1 MLLNPFG
8 LTPRAIKK
16 IANRQDQAANNFFQQ
31 QTLMRDRAIARWYTQ
46 GSEHFLEW
54 VRSYYRLNDDNPLS
68 WDEPHMEG
76 MYRLMGCPW
85 VETLVVEKP
94 AQRGFTESVIALMAF
109 SLSEIRVVCAL
120 GFEAEGKLRDIVGP
134 RIQPSFDRI
143 PPIKEIRRARF
154 FATKRKDTDFQQRK
168 MTVGGVEMTLFYTS
182 TVNTKKGQAEAPSSM
197 RSFPCCIGAGDEIEL
212 WPTKAISIFRERYE
226 ASRLPSKPMRLG
238 STPGLEG
245 GIVDTLVKKSGVHFR
260 WQIVCPECD
269 RPQWVHPFGNFL
281 KPVEQTQ
288 EDGSTEI
295 VYYDTT
301 GRPLEWFCRDDST
314 LEQAIATAYVGCQ
327 HCGAALSQ
335 QAIARGQFLT
345 QDGLTIQQFEAGLL
359 RERSPY
365 PKTVALSIPALIS
378 QRFNPASRIR
388 SLLDAADP
396 TDQYQQGLGLAVAIG
411 GGKINMGAL
420 LACCDRTPEQVWGD
434 RPEPLPEPSL
444 IVVGMDQGKAF
455 NWAIV
460 QRWWLAEGDTWE
472 LRWKNAIKQVVSYEQ
487 VAGFEGMLELAQRHG
502 AHLLGFDGEPEVEKA
517 SDFTLAHPIYTSPG
531 TNGKLYQAFQF
542 DQVILKGERFRDR
555 TITVQAKQVRVF
567 SIDRTFGLDAVKN
580 RIYRRL
586 QCIPPMEYRAGD
598 DNNPLYHYLTQ
609 TRTPQRKWEKPDGL
623 PDHWAHADNF
633 CEMAVYVAG
642 YANLG
647 REFAFGSLSR

>member
-1 MLLNPFG
+1 MIQDPFG
-8 LTPRAIKK
+8 MEPRYLKK
-16 IANRQDQAANNFFQQ
+16 ISSLQDEAANGFFQVQ
-31 QTLMRDRAIARWYTQ
+31 NLLRKRAIARWYTQ
-46 GSEHFLEW
+46 GSNYFLAW
-54 VRSYYRLNDDNPLS
+54 VRKYYRLSNDSPLS
-68 WDEPHMEG
+68 WEEPHMEG
-76 MYRLMGCPW
+76 LYRLMGCPW

-94 AQRGFTESVIALMAF
+94 AQRGFTEAIIALMAF

-120 GFEAEGKLRDIVGP
+120 GFEAEVKLRDIVGP

-143 PPIKEIRRARF
+143 APIKNIRRDRF
-154 FATKRKDTDFQQRK
+154 LATRRKDIDFQQRK

-182 TVNTKKGQAEAPSSM
+182 TVSTRKEQAEAPSSM

-212 WPTKAISIFRERYE
+212 WNTKAISIFQERYE

-245 GIVDTLVKKSGVHFR
+245 GIVDTLVKKSGIHFR
-260 WQIVCPECD
+260 WRATCPSCQ
-269 RPQWVHPFGNFL
+269 RSQWIHPFGNFL
-281 KPVEQTQ
+281 KPVEQKQ
-288 EDGSTEI
+288 DDGTTEI
-295 VYYDTT
+295 AFYDAT
-301 GRPLEWFCRDDST
+301 GRPLKWFCHDEST
-314 LEQAIATAYVGCQ
+314 EEKSIETAYIGCKHCGGVMTKEAIAAGRF
-327 HCGAALSQ
+327 LS
-335 QAIARGQFLT
+335 REGK
-345 QDGLTIQQFEAGLL
+345 TIERFEWELL
-359 RERSPY
+359 KARSPY
-365 PKTVALSIPALIS
+365 LRTVALTIPALIS
-378 QRFNPASRIR
+378 IRFNPSVRIR
-388 SLLDAADP
+388 KLLDAADP
-396 TDQYQQGLGLAVAIG
+396 TDQYQQGLGLAVSIG
-411 GGKINMGAL
+411 GGKINMRAL

-455 NWAIV
+455 NWAVV

-517 SDFTLAHPIYTSPG
+517 ADFTLAHPIYTSPG

-555 TITVQAKQVRVF
+555 KITVQGKQVRVF
-567 SIDRTFGLDAVKN
+567 SVDRTFGLDAVKN

-586 QCIPPMEYRAGD
+586 QCMPPMEYRAGD

-609 TRTPQRKWEKPDGL
+609 TRTPQRTWEKPDGL